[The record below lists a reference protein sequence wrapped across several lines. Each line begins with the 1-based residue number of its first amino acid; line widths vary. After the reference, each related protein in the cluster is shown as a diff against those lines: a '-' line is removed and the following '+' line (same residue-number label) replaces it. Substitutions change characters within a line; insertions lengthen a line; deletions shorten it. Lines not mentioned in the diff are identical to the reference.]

1 MHHLQS
7 ATRFSPV
14 EVWEARDP
22 WIVERVELASDSG
35 GPGRHRGGL
44 GVDFTFR
51 VLEDLNITVVIERTK
66 NAAPGLAGGGEGR
79 PNGATLVYE
88 DGRHVAISKDT
99 RVPLPKGTVVELRC
113 GGGGGFGE
121 PAERDV
127 AAVQLDLHEGLISE
141 EHARRWY
148 PHAV

>member
-1 MHHLQS
+1 
-7 ATRFSPV
+7 
-14 EVWEARDP
+14 
-22 WIVERVELASDSG
+22 
-35 GPGRHRGGL
+35 
-44 GVDFTFR
+44 
-51 VLEDLNITVVIERTK
+51 
-66 NAAPGLAGGGEGR
+66 
-79 PNGATLVYE
+79 
-88 DGRHVAISKDT
+88 
-99 RVPLPKGTVVELRC
+99 VPLPKGTVVELRC